1 MSTTEADAPTTVS
14 LDLLCLLDSYDAA
27 HGAARASQK
36 TGQWK
41 IGMAR
46 REKGGFHLQ
55 SPSASSISSL
65 NVREEL
71 RARAMVVVCGTGR
84 SSTTTSSSAVGSND
98 NEPALVDEHDA
109 SDVIT
114 EGGEDDSKETAT
126 GDLFTLHPDGITKGV
141 DTRRNKSN
149 LRNLSSAA
157 ADTTTDIRTEE
168 RTSSTSSSSG
178 LRQRKNVPKT
188 NATPSN
194 STAAAQGKSEWSEET
209 PPAVLTG
216 EEMEEEKLRNA
227 DPIDL
232 FGGLPPPSLRVAQVK
247 AREAL
252 ASYVEAAN
260 RAAEILKMINEA
272 EHADRK

>member
-126 GDLFTLHPDGITKGV
+126 GDLFTLHPDGIAKGV
-141 DTRRNKSN
+141 DTSRDKSN
-149 LRNLSSAA
+149 FSNLSSAA
-157 ADTTTDIRTEE
+157 ADSTTDIRTEE
-168 RTSSTSSSSG
+168 RASSSSSG
-178 LRQRKNVPKT
+178 LRQRKNTPKT